1 MERRTTMR
9 LITRVI
15 VPLMMISTWI
25 LLSALASQ
33 VDTGID
39 FFRFWI
45 IAGMPF
51 GIRRM
56 CIWLIPGN
64 FGIAGSVGVLAL
76 NCIIGGLIGG
86 VVLVA
91 KILGVVAEAVRIM
104 TGTYSTA

>member
-1 MERRTTMR
+1 MRR
-9 LITRVI
+9 LLTRVI
-15 VPLMMISTWI
+15 LPGVVISTWI
-25 LLSALASQ
+25 LLSALVSQ
-33 VDTGID
+33 ADSGMD

-64 FGIAGSVGVLAL
+64 FGIAGSIGVLAL

-91 KILGVVAEAVRIM
+91 KIIGIAAEAVRIM
-104 TGTYSTA
+104 TGMYSTA

>member
-1 MERRTTMR
+1 M
-9 LITRVI
+9 V
-15 VPLMMISTWI
+15 ISTWI

-33 VDTGID
+33 TDTGMD

-64 FGIAGSVGVLAL
+64 FGIAGSVGILAL

-86 VVLVA
+86 VVLVT
-91 KILGVVAEAVRIM
+91 KIIGIAAEAVRIM

>member
-1 MERRTTMR
+1 MR

-33 VDTGID
+33 TEIGMD
-39 FFRFWI
+39 FFRLWI

-64 FGIAGSVGVLAL
+64 FGIAGSIGVLAL

-91 KILGVVAEAVRIM
+91 KIIGIAAEAVRIM